1 MHDILIT
8 RDKPN
13 LGSNMAAKLI
23 KSAITKTLEVEGV
36 TLPCEVNVL
45 LTDDA
50 GIHEINL
57 EFRSVDR
64 PTDVLSFPMN
74 ELIAGEFSSEYCE
87 KNMDTDKIMLGDM
100 VLSLERA
107 REQAIEYNH
116 SENREISY
124 LTIHSILHL
133 LGYDHMD
140 EAEEKR
146 LMRSREE
153 IVCERLGI

>member
-8 RDKPN
+8 RDRAN
-13 LGSNMAAKLI
+13 LGSNMAVKFI
-23 KSAITKTLEVEGV
+23 KKAIIKTLEVEGV
-36 TLPCEVNVL
+36 AVPCEVNVL

-57 EFRSVDR
+57 EFREIDR

-74 ELIAGEFSSEYCE
+74 ELIAGEFDSEACE
-87 KNMDTDKIMLGDM
+87 ENMDTGKKMLGDM

-107 REQAIEYNH
+107 REQAIEYGH
-116 SENREISY
+116 SEGREICY

-140 EAEEKR
+140 EGEEKR